1 MSGLA
6 QILYDLGNEVK
17 GADVSDSLFCEKEV
31 LSKGILIEDI
41 DDMDYSD
48 SDVVIIGN
56 VFLDKIKIKDK
67 EVLTYQEALNIISEK
82 YYSIAVCGTH
92 GKTTITNMIKHVLS
106 SKQKVSYLIGDGQGK
121 ANKDSKY
128 FVFEACE
135 HKEHFLSYFPN
146 MIVCSN
152 VDYDHVDYYQSK
164 RQYKKAFNNFFE
176 NAKEL
181 LILNETIKYK
191 GNKNNISYGTKKGN
205 IKAENIKY
213 LKDGINFS
221 LKINGQIYTDITLPF
236 YGKHMLNNTLA
247 CISCCY
253 LLNMNILD
261 IIDALKT
268 YKNATRRYNITYIND
283 NVIVDDYG
291 HHPEEIKATISSIKQ
306 QFPNKELYI
315 IYHPDRPKRLTCFLY
330 KYEKVFKE
338 AKMTFVLPFL
348 NMDKEKQNALQSIV
362 NNKNIVMYDNKLI
375 NKQYSNCVFL
385 FTGSKEMKKQINELK
400 SSINKKSP

>member
-1 MSGLA
+1 M
-6 QILYDLGNEVK
+6 K
-17 GADVSDSLFCEKEV
+17 
-31 LSKGILIEDI
+31 
-41 DDMDYSD
+41 
-48 SDVVIIGN
+48 
-56 VFLDKIKIKDK
+56 
-67 EVLTYQEALNIISEK
+67 
-82 YYSIAVCGTH
+82 
-92 GKTTITNMIKHVLS
+92 
-106 SKQKVSYLIGDGQGK
+106 
-121 ANKDSKY
+121 
-128 FVFEACE
+128 
-135 HKEHFLSYFPN
+135 
-146 MIVCSN
+146 
-152 VDYDHVDYYQSK
+152 
-164 RQYKKAFNNFFE
+164 
-176 NAKEL
+176 L
-181 LILNETIKYK
+181 L
-191 GNKNNISYGTKKGN
+191 

-330 KYEKVFKE
+330 QYEKVFKE

-362 NNKNIVMYDNKLI
+362 NNKNIIMYDEKLI

-385 FTGSKEMKKQINELK
+385 FTGSKEMKIQINLF
-400 SSINKKSP
+400 IQAQKKTKL